1 MLLDALRRTVANHL
15 LDDLHDGLDAVVGS
29 VGHQLSP
36 AHAQH
41 LALAR
46 LALAEPELV
55 ILDEATAEADSAD
68 TAVLDEAADAVIQGR
83 AALVIAH
90 RLSQAAAADRVVV
103 LEAGRIVEIGSHDQL
118 VAAGGAYAQLWQ
130 AWSENRQL
138 G

>member
-1 MLLDALRRTVANHL
+1 MGN
-15 LDDLHDGLDAVVGS
+15 G
-29 VGHQLSP
+29 GHQLSP

-68 TAVLDEAADAVIQGR
+68 TVVLDQAAETVIRGR

-103 LEAGRIVEIGSHDQL
+103 LEAGQIVEVGSHDQL
-118 VAAGGAYAQLWQ
+118 VVAGGAYAQLWQ
-130 AWSENRQL
+130 AWSENRQV